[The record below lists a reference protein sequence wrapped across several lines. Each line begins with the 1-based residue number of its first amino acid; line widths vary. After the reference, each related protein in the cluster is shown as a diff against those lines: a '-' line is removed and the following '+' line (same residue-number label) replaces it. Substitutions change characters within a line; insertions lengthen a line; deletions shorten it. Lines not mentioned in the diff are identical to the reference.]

1 MFIFCCRNISEFDYG
16 ALPQTDLGVRG
27 NNWYVHCIIGVD
39 HDGSNRRQGS
49 NGVVPG
55 SYTCKVKSLA
65 GHLAGSEKQCLPRKP
80 LREGS
85 KKVRSVVKF

>member
-1 MFIFCCRNISEFDYG
+1 MFTVLLEW
-16 ALPQTDLGVRG
+16 TT
-27 NNWYVHCIIGVD
+27 
-39 HDGSNRRQGS
+39 GSNRRQGS
-49 NGVVPG
+49 DGVVPG
-55 SYTCKVKSLA
+55 SCTCKVKSLA